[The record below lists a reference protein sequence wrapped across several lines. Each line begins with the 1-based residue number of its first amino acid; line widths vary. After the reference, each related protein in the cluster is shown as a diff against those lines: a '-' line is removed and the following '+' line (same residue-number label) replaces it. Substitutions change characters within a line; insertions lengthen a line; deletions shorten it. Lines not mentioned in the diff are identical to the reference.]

1 MKVYVVVG
9 AKKNGNTD
17 KLVSQFVH
25 GALSAGHTVDVDNLF
40 VKKNLHGCIDCQA
53 CKRSSG
59 VCLWKDDMPEMIE
72 KLLAA
77 DVLVFASPVYF
88 FSISSQLKLF
98 MDRTYAV
105 MEKIQNKRFYF
116 IATAEGPSD
125 TYAKDFK
132 RVVEPV
138 QGWLDCFEGMK
149 FEKMICS
156 FDTGTTAVEQ
166 TEVWLEA
173 EEAGAQ
179 I

>member
-1 MKVYVVVG
+1 MTNETILEKKGVYAPWEDDLPSTCRHCDG
-9 AKKNGNTD
+9 SKYIISILYEAKKSRERIAELAT
-17 KLVSQFVH
+17 LTPRLAS
-25 GALSAGHTVDVDNLF
+25 LSLYSDEGRKVRARVEYLERRIRE
-40 VKKNLHGCIDCQA
+40 LE
-53 CKRSSG
+53 
-59 VCLWKDDMPEMIE
+59 L
-72 KLLAA
+72 
-77 DVLVFASPVYF
+77 
-88 FSISSQLKLF
+88 
-98 MDRTYAV
+98 
-105 MEKIQNKRFYF
+105 EKIRNKRFYF

-149 FEKMICS
+149 FETMICS